1 MGSFAS
7 STTAASNSTPTSWK
21 EVSVRLCSIE
31 KTRCSLATIKGRR
44 TGRPSPHLSRPANC
58 MVSIRKPT
66 SPTCSQSSSISGL
79 HRASTS
85 SCLGVGQHS
94 VPPIASRLNHEGDLR
109 SRSTTKK
116 SSHRNSVIG
125 ELLTLDLRIERIKG
139 SEQAS
144 ERSSNP
150 PFFERLAREER
161 ANEVKFSTLPSAR
174 WISCRH
180 SSRSAAGGASNF
192 SASWIC

>member
-85 SCLGVGQHS
+85 SCPRLGQHS
-94 VPPIASRLNHEGDLR
+94 VPPIASRRNHEGASR
-109 SRSTTKK
+109 SRSIQRKNQAIRT
-116 SSHRNSVIG
+116 V
-125 ELLTLDLRIERIKG
+125 G
-139 SEQAS
+139 SENRLPYNVTTY
-144 ERSSNP
+144 ESSGGLHAHIVFLGTP
-150 PFFERLAREER
+150 DIVERLRASDAWGEIIQVDPVTDPSGLAR
-161 ANEVKFSTLPSAR
+161 KYL
-174 WISCRH
+174 
-180 SSRSAAGGASNF
+180 
-192 SASWIC
+192 

>member
-1 MGSFAS
+1 MRIRGSTYGFR
-7 STTAASNSTPTSWK
+7 PL
-21 EVSVRLCSIE
+21 VSVRLCSIG

-94 VPPIASRLNHEGDLR
+94 VPPIASRRNDEGDSR
-109 SRSTTKK
+109 SRSIQRK
-116 SSHRNSVIG
+116 NQAIG
-125 ELLTLDLRIERIKG
+125 TVG
-139 SEQAS
+139 SENRL
-144 ERSSNP
+144 RSSTSR
-150 PFFERLAREER
+150 FRRIRLPIIWAH
-161 ANEVKFSTLPSAR
+161 SAR
-174 WISCRH
+174 TATCAIFQRATYD
-180 SSRSAAGGASNF
+180 RASAHVSDLKIKL
-192 SASWIC
+192 SPLSQK

>member
-21 EVSVRLCSIE
+21 EVSVQLCSIG

-58 MVSIRKPT
+58 IVSIRKPT

-94 VPPIASRLNHEGDLR
+94 VPPIASRRNDEGDSLSRSIRRKNQAIGTVGSENCLR
-109 SRSTTKK
+109 SAGL
-116 SSHRNSVIG
+116 SVQTATACSKEAVARAVDGLRTLG
-125 ELLTLDLRIERIKG
+125 EAERREHLTGQLRW
-139 SEQAS
+139 AM
-144 ERSSNP
+144 
-150 PFFERLAREER
+150 
-161 ANEVKFSTLPSAR
+161 
-174 WISCRH
+174 
-180 SSRSAAGGASNF
+180 
-192 SASWIC
+192 